1 MNIIY
6 EISILTGIVTLT
18 TGCFALILIAF
29 FSAELPDPVEEF
41 INDYP
46 AITMLS
52 LVIVYSVIFSQLLY
66 TLILA
71 RI

>member
-18 TGCFALILIAF
+18 TGCFAFILIAF

-41 INDYP
+41 INEYP
-46 AITMLS
+46 AITMIS
-52 LVIVYSVIFSQLLY
+52 LVMVYSVIFSQLLY
-66 TLILA
+66 TLILS